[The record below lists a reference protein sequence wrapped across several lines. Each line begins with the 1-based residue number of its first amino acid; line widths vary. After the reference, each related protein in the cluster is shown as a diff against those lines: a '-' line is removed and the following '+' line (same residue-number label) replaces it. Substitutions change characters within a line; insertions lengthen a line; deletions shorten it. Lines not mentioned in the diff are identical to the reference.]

1 MLEFAS
7 TAEEYLYPPVRAE
20 ESRFRNLLATR
31 NKEGDETSV
40 LFSAETAD
48 AANLLSQQQRV
59 MKQTLSQNLKLDV
72 QISVADAHTQQQQ
85 QQQQQQQRDNQGRS
99 RQTPLCSG

>member
-7 TAEEYLYPPVRAE
+7 TTEEYLYPPVKTE
-20 ESRFRNLLATR
+20 KNRFHNLLATR
-31 NKEGDETSV
+31 NKEGNELSV
-40 LFSAETAD
+40 SFSAETAD
-48 AANLLSQQQRV
+48 AANLLSQQQGV

-72 QISVADAHTQQQQ
+72 QISVADAHIQQ

>member
-7 TAEEYLYPPVRAE
+7 TTEEYLYPPVKTE
-20 ESRFRNLLATR
+20 KSRFRNLLTTR
-31 NKEGDETSV
+31 NKEGNELCVS
-40 LFSAETAD
+40 FSAETAD
-48 AANLLSQQQRV
+48 AANLLSQQQGV

-85 QQQQQQQRDNQGRS
+85 QQQQRDNQGRS

>member
-7 TAEEYLYPPVRAE
+7 TTEEYLYPPVRAE

-40 LFSAETAD
+40 SFSAETAD

-85 QQQQQQQRDNQGRS
+85 QQQQRDNQGRS